1 MSFNKS
7 KNRQTAERYLAQ
19 GKIRAAINEYV
30 YIVDNDPADYNT
42 LNILGD
48 LYARLNQ
55 KDEAVECFKR
65 LAEHYNKQGFS
76 QKAIAIYNKIARLK
90 PDAVEVSAKLAPLY
104 QMKGLVAEARSHY
117 SVLAEYY
124 KNTGK
129 KLEALKI
136 WQQIAELDPN
146 NVEVFFT
153 LAENYLQENY
163 TEEAGE
169 AFAEAGRRFA
179 VQKNFEKA
187 ISAYSK
193 ALEIRPLDIVAIEGL
208 ITCQI
213 TCGYYDEAVNMIE
226 RTLAEHPGNIDLISL
241 LLSCHVELGNYLEA
255 ENTVIDL
262 VEREPANYRKF
273 LDVVGLHLKN
283 KDTVAATRML
293 SMCSEHLLV
302 AGHGEELK
310 TWVDEI
316 LAQNPDQVD
325 AISLLV
331 RLHAWQR
338 EDDELKAALIRMAE
352 AAQSNSDVENEKT
365 ALAQLVLMAPQEIK
379 FRERLEELGGGGSHI
394 TFGQQYQGNYD
405 ITAEVPTFEDF
416 EVLAQNEEE
425 TSENTDFNSEN
436 TDSLRSD
443 ADTGSSGFSFVNTN
457 GRFGVEN
464 FNGNGNGN
472 GSNGSNGHSI
482 TLSENDVVAETVKT
496 ELDKS
501 RESHLCQELESVDFY
516 LNEGYQDLAI
526 QTLDLLETQFG
537 SHPEIDARRRKLA
550 GDTGIGLFETSEGI
564 AQYEEL
570 ETAAI
575 ESGAYDEE
583 VVVAAPVEVE
593 EVNEISP
600 EVPVEVSSEISPDI
614 VAEIS
619 AEETIP
625 EAYQFSDVIAL
636 EATSDTGPDTSPD
649 TIDEVIKEYVGA
661 AGEFAPV
668 DEFVGTVDDEVIAAP
683 EVPAEMLE
691 DIAAFVSSD
700 EELESKFDQLEELRS
715 ELGFEESE
723 PAADED
729 YETHYNLGTAY
740 KEMGLF
746 DDAVEEFQEAVKLTS
761 ADDDS
766 RKYLQCCHALG
777 YCFMEKSMPKLAQL
791 WYEKA
796 LQSKNLKIEERHALN
811 YDIAMAFEKQGKT
824 REAAD
829 TYSEIYAI
837 DVTYRD
843 VRDKL
848 GALQTNR

>member
-30 YIVDNDPADYNT
+30 YIVDNDPADFNT

-76 QKAIAIYNKIARLK
+76 QKAIAIYNKVARLK

-124 KNTGK
+124 KKTGK

-163 TEEAGE
+163 TEEAGD

-255 ENTVIDL
+255 ENTVVDL

-273 LDVVGLHLKN
+273 LDVVGLYLKN
-283 KDTVAATRML
+283 KDTVSATRML

-310 TWVDEI
+310 NWVDEI
-316 LAQNPDQVD
+316 LAQNPEQVD
-325 AISLLV
+325 ALSLLV

-443 ADTGSSGFSFVNTN
+443 ADTGSSTGSSGFSFVNTN
-457 GRFGVEN
+457 GHFGVEN
-464 FNGNGNGN
+464 FNGNGN

-482 TLSENDVVAETVKT
+482 TLSENDVVAETGSVKT

-501 RESHLCQELESVDFY
+501 RETHLRQELESVDFY

-537 SHPEIDARRRKLA
+537 SHPEIDTRRRKLA

-570 ETAAI
+570 ETAAL
-575 ESGAYDEE
+575 ESGAYDKEL
-583 VVVAAPVEVE
+583 VAAAAPTPAEVEVEVE
-593 EVNEISP
+593 EIS
-600 EVPVEVSSEISPDI
+600 
-614 VAEIS
+614 AEIS

-625 EAYQFSDVIAL
+625 EAYQFGNVIAL
-636 EATSDTGPDTSPD
+636 DAALDAAPDTAPNTTPN
-649 TIDEVIKEYVGA
+649 TIDEVIEEYA
-661 AGEFAPV
+661 QTADEFAPV
-668 DEFVGTVDDEVIAAP
+668 DEFIGTVNDEVIAAP
-683 EVPAEMLE
+683 EVPTEMLE

-715 ELGFEESE
+715 ELGFEDSE

>member
-19 GKIRAAINEYV
+19 GKLRAAINEYV
-30 YIVDNDPADYNT
+30 YIVDNDPADFNT

-55 KDEAVECFKR
+55 KDEAVECFKK

-76 QKAIAIYNKIARLK
+76 QKAIAIYNKVARLK

-163 TEEAGE
+163 TEEAGD

-179 VQKNFEKA
+179 VQKNYEKA

-273 LDVVGLHLKN
+273 LDVVALHLKN
-283 KDTVAATRML
+283 KDTVSATRML

-310 TWVDEI
+310 TWIEEI
-316 LAQNPDQVD
+316 LAQNPEQVD
-325 AISLLV
+325 ALSLLV

-352 AAQSNSDVENEKT
+352 ASQSNNDVENEKT
-365 ALAQLVLMAPQEIK
+365 ALAQLVLMVPQEIK

-394 TFGQQYQGNYD
+394 SFGQQYQGNYD
-405 ITAEVPTFEDF
+405 VTAEVPTFEDF

-443 ADTGSSGFSFVNTN
+443 NDTGSSGFSFVNTN

-482 TLSENDVVAETVKT
+482 TLSENDVVAETGSVQT

-501 RESHLCQELESVDFY
+501 RENHLCQELESVDFY

-550 GDTGIGLFETSEGI
+550 GDTGIDLSSFETSEGI

-570 ETAAI
+570 ESAAL

-583 VVVAAPVEVE
+583 IFVAAPE
-593 EVNEISP
+593 EEIEEMSSDISAEISP
-600 EVPVEVSSEISPDI
+600 EIP
-614 VAEIS
+614 AEIS
-619 AEETIP
+619 VEETIP
-625 EAYQFSDVIAL
+625 EAYQFGEVIAL
-636 EATSDTGPDTSPD
+636 GTTPDAT
-649 TIDEVIKEYVGA
+649 DEVIEEYVEA
-661 AGEFAPV
+661 ADELAAV
-668 DEFVGTVDDEVIAAP
+668 DEFIGTVNDEVIAAP
-683 EVPAEMLE
+683 EVPSEMLE

-715 ELGFEESE
+715 ELGLEEIE

-746 DDAVEEFQEAVKLTS
+746 DDAVEEFQEAVKLTA

-848 GALQTNR
+848 GALQPNR

>member
-1 MSFNKS
+1 LIRSAEMSFNKS

-30 YIVDNDPADYNT
+30 YIVDNDPADHNT

-48 LYARLNQ
+48 LYARVNQ
-55 KDEAVECFKR
+55 KEEAVECFKR

-76 QKAIAIYNKIARLK
+76 QKAIAIYNKITRLK

-169 AFAEAGRRFA
+169 AFAEAGRRFS
-179 VQKNFEKA
+179 VQKNYEKA

-193 ALEIRPLDIVAIEGL
+193 ALEIRPLDITAIEGL

-213 TCGYYDEAVNMIE
+213 TCGYYDEAVNLIQ
-226 RTLAEHPGNIDLISL
+226 RTLTEHPGNIDLISL
-241 LLSCHVELGNYLEA
+241 LLSCYVELDNYVEA
-255 ENTVIDL
+255 ESTVIDL

-273 LDVVGLHLKN
+273 LDVSGLYLKN
-283 KDTVAATRML
+283 KDTVSATRML

-310 TWVDEI
+310 NWIDEI
-316 LAQNPDQVD
+316 LAQDPDLVD

-338 EDDELKAALIRMAE
+338 EDNELKAALIRMAE
-352 AAQSNSDVENEKT
+352 AAQSNNDVESEKT

-394 TFGQQYQGNYD
+394 TFGQYSGNYEV
-405 ITAEVPTFEDF
+405 TAEVPTFESF
-416 EVLAQNEEE
+416 EILAQNEEE
-425 TSENTDFNSEN
+425 NSADA
-436 TDSLRSD
+436 DSLASD
-443 ADTGSSGFSFVNTN
+443 ADTRPGGFSFVNTN

-464 FNGNGNGN
+464 FNGNGNG
-472 GSNGSNGHSI
+472 SNGSNGNHGAI
-482 TLSENDVVAETVKT
+482 TLSEDDVVSEQPQKAVKT

-501 RESHLCQELESVDFY
+501 RENHLRQELESVDFY

-526 QTLDLLETQFG
+526 QTLDLLESQFG
-537 SHPEIDARRRKLA
+537 AHPEIDARRRHLA
-550 GDTGIGLFETSEGI
+550 GNREPEI
-564 AQYEEL
+564 AAAPENIEIA
-570 ETAAI
+570 EAI
-575 ESGAYDEE
+575 ETFEA
-583 VVVAAPVEVE
+583 AAPSE
-593 EVNEISP
+593 EFESP
-600 EVPVEVSSEISPDI
+600 AHIAAEYIDEYI
-614 VAEIS
+614 VAEEI
-619 AEETIP
+619 AEETIAETYHFGEP
-625 EAYQFSDVIAL
+625 EHSEPQYS
-636 EATSDTGPDTSPD
+636 E
-649 TIDEVIKEYVGA
+649 EVIEEQFGA
-661 AGEFAPV
+661 QFETHEEQPAV
-668 DEFVGTVDDEVIAAP
+668 DEFYGTISDTETPAR
-683 EVPAEMLE
+683 EVPAEMPVEMSVEMPVEMLE
-691 DIAAFVSSD
+691 DIGAFVSSD
-700 EELESKFDQLEELRS
+700 EELESKFDQLEELRN
-715 ELGFEESE
+715 ELGLEESE
-723 PAADED
+723 PAQDED

-746 DDAVEEFQEAVKLTS
+746 DDAVEAFQEAVKLTA

-824 REAAD
+824 KEAAD

-848 GALQTNR
+848 GNLQANR